1 MTNQPTSPSAS
12 PSAGYP
18 SRRNWYLTILIV
30 GSLVLAVGGTLRAL
44 FYPPVHARWLVALA
58 ANELAAE
65 RVESAVS
72 WLDKAYGTSADI
84 ASDRDYWRLRFEI
97 LSGQKTIPPEE
108 LERFVDQA
116 IESINRDA
124 AQNYKIEVAAVL
136 SRLLFNEKHFSQA
149 VRVLEKV
156 FPPFEQRTPLQNNEI
171 AYTRSIA
178 KQGLDQALKEINRAL
193 EDRKLSGY
201 SQLFDTKAW
210 ILHKMGDH
218 EKALKFAD
226 AAVKEWYNELS
237 KQNPKVAALL
247 LPDDKFSLK
256 KKESATEEKPAE
268 SGDDPNELT
277 SAETKPETSSFSWL
291 DILSVFS
298 NRDSSDE
305 ASVESEE
312 TKPVAPKLLE
322 QKNIGQERGSTLH
335 TTAVLRYHRASILD
349 ELGKTEEAL
358 RDYYWL
364 DLYGF
369 KETEDLY

>member
-1 MTNQPTSPSAS
+1 MENHPTYPSAR
-12 PSAGYP
+12 YP
-18 SRRNWYLTILIV
+18 NRRNWYLTILIV
-30 GSLVLAVGGTLRAL
+30 GSSVLAVGGVLRAL

-65 RVESAVS
+65 RVDSAVS
-72 WLDKAYGTSADI
+72 WLDKAYGTSANI

-97 LSGQKTIPPEE
+97 LSGQKNIPPDE
-108 LERFVDQA
+108 LEQFVDRA

-124 AQNYKIEVAAVL
+124 DPFYKIEVAAGL
-136 SRLLFNEKHFSQA
+136 SRLLFNEKHFTQA
-149 VRVLEKV
+149 VKVLEKV

-178 KQGLDQALKEINRAL
+178 KQGLNLALKEINRAL

-210 ILHKMGDH
+210 ILYKMGDH

-226 AAVKEWYNELS
+226 AAVKEWYKELS

-256 KKESATEEKPAE
+256 KKESASAEKPEGEDDVPEEITQAE
-268 SGDDPNELT
+268 PDS
-277 SAETKPETSSFSWL
+277 SSFSWK
-291 DILSVFS
+291 DILSMFT
-298 NRDSSDE
+298 NRDSSDQ
-305 ASVESEE
+305 ASTE
-312 TKPVAPKLLE
+312 TDEPKPVAPNLLGNR
-322 QKNIGQERGSTLH
+322 NIGQERGSTLH
-335 TTAVLRYHRASILD
+335 TTAVLRYHRACILD
-349 ELGKTEEAL
+349 ELGRTEEAFK
-358 RDYYWL
+358 DYYWL

-369 KETEDLY
+369 NETENLY